1 MKKQATKFTKQEK
14 ERIENRL
21 LAIFATA
28 LGAEMLCLY
37 LINWFRGSAGF
48 VNTARWLTYILLVF
62 FIVLAVFL
70 KVKSSKFKGQG
81 QTARAAKYHNWFL
94 VSLAAAISAFFIYP
108 TELIARIPG
117 IGFPIVQAIN
127 KLNFIMGD
135 PISFR
140 ILVVMI
146 FVGVYTVAAFI
157 YYGILSSQAH
167 KASLNKGSK

>member
-1 MKKQATKFTKQEK
+1 MKKQATKLTKQEK

-48 VNTARWLTYILLVF
+48 VTTARWLTYILMVG

-70 KVKSSKFKGQG
+70 KLKSKKFVQQG
-81 QTARAAKYHNWFL
+81 QTARAQKYNNWFW
-94 VSLAAAISAFFIYP
+94 VSVATAICAFFIYP
-108 TELIARIPG
+108 TEIIGLIPG
-117 IGFPIVQAIN
+117 IGMPIVLAIN
-127 KLNFIMGD
+127 KLNFFLGS

-146 FVGVYTVAAFI
+146 LVGIYTIAAFI
-157 YYGILSSQAH
+157 HYGIISAQAH
-167 KASLNKGSK
+167 KASLNKGNK

>member
-1 MKKQATKFTKQEK
+1 MKKQATKLTKQEK

-37 LINWFRGSAGF
+37 LINWFRGSVGF
-48 VNTARWLTYILLVF
+48 VNTARWLTYILLVL

-70 KVKSSKFKGQG
+70 KIKSNKFKAQG
-81 QTARAAKYHNWFL
+81 QTPRAVKYNNWFL
-94 VSLAAAISAFFIYP
+94 VSLAAAISALFIYP

-117 IGFPIVQAIN
+117 IGFSIVQVIN

-140 ILVVMI
+140 ILVIMI
-146 FVGVYTVAAFI
+146 LVGIYTIAAFI